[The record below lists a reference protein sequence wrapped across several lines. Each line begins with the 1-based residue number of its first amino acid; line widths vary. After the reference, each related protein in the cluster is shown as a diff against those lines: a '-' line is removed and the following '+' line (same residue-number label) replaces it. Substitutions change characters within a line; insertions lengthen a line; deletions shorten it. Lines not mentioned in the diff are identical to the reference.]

1 MIKQQGISMF
11 VKRLFFCASI
21 GPVLGSACVEGTYVE
36 RTIDR
41 HYSSRVS
48 PVAFPVA
55 RHLGLGDSCY
65 GRRLYKVQM
74 WASTSAGAGLATL
87 LVNGRPAG
95 VTQQLDSTVKLYEF
109 PLDLDYNYMG
119 SNLNMAS
126 MEIRL
131 AGDFYVRKV
140 AAVVNDPNED
150 IANNDPWA
158 NYGILLSQTP
168 IFGQELTKT
177 TFEVR
182 QTEEPFKMLVFVA
195 RNASVL
201 VKSAEVYFTDG
212 THKIYGET
220 LIPEGEARRM
230 DNVDCKIIHRVV
242 INAQTTDSCDC
253 STGYL
258 EFRALYPESEANS
271 FFGALPL

>member
-11 VKRLFFCASI
+11 VKRLFFCATL
-21 GPVLGSACVEGTYVE
+21 GPVLGSACVEGNYVE

-65 GRRLYKVQM
+65 GRRLYKIQM

-131 AGDFYVRKV
+131 AGDFYVSKV
-140 AAVVNDPNED
+140 AAVVNDPSED
-150 IANNDPWA
+150 IANEDPWA
-158 NYGILLSQTP
+158 NYGILL
-168 IFGQELTKT
+168 GQSPNLIQEPSKT
-177 TFEVR
+177 SFVIQE
-182 QTEEPFKMLVFVA
+182 TEGPFNMLVFVA

-201 VKSAEVYFTDG
+201 VKSARVYFADG
-212 THKIYGET
+212 THTNYGET
-220 LIPEGEARRM
+220 LIPEGEARRI
-230 DNVDCKIIHRVV
+230 DNVDCKIITRVV
-242 INAQTTDSCDC
+242 IKAQTTEDCDC
-253 STGYL
+253 SIGHL
-258 EFRALYPESEANS
+258 ELRGVLPESEANT